1 LLLGNPFPVILM
13 NFFYAIF
20 LGLLQGAT
28 EFLPIS
34 SSGHLAL
41 VESFLGI
48 EEGGLAFDV
57 ALHLGTLLGVIIY
70 FRRDLTMMFIALV
83 KPQVLGKDALKQK
96 LLAFYICLGTLPAV
110 LAGYLLKD
118 AAETVFRAPILIAGT
133 LAGAGLLL
141 LLADKWGKHLRSLKN
156 IGLADVSVIGL
167 SQALAL
173 MPGVSRSGITMTAGL
188 MMGFNRMSAARFSF
202 LLSVPI
208 ILGAGIYNLPAII
221 RQGSE
226 PGQLGF
232 YLTGFLA
239 AAASGYLVIAFLLR
253 FVQSH
258 SFAVFAYYRFVLA
271 GLVLLAQ
278 I

>member
-1 LLLGNPFPVILM
+1 M

-41 VESFLGI
+41 AESFLGI
-48 EEGGLAFDV
+48 KEGSLAFDV

-70 FRRDLTMMFIALV
+70 FRRDFSVMFIAMV
-83 KPQVLGKDALKQK
+83 KPRVLGEEAIKQR
-96 LLAFYICLGTLPAV
+96 LLALYICLGTIPAV
-110 LAGYLLKD
+110 VAGYLLKD
-118 AAETVFRAPILIAGT
+118 AAETIFRAPILIAGT

-141 LLADKWGKHLRSLKN
+141 LLADKLGKHKRSMKH
-156 IGLADVSVIGL
+156 IGLADVAVIGL
-167 SQALAL
+167 AQAFAL
-173 MPGVSRSGITMTAGL
+173 IPGVSRSGITMTAAL
-188 MMGFNRMSAARFSF
+188 MMGWNRMSAARFSF
-202 LLSVPI
+202 LLSAPI

-226 PGQLGF
+226 PGQSGF
-232 YLTGFLA
+232 YLAGFVA
-239 AAASGYLVIAFLLR
+239 AAVSGYLVIAFLLR
-253 FVQSH
+253 FVQTH

-271 GLVLLAQ
+271 ALVLLTQ
-278 I
+278 VWGQP

>member
-1 LLLGNPFPVILM
+1 M
-13 NFFYAIF
+13 NLVNAIF

-41 VESFLGI
+41 FEYFLGI
-48 EEGGLAFDV
+48 EEAGLVFDV
-57 ALHLGTLLGVIIY
+57 ALHLGTLLGVLIY
-70 FRRDLTMMFIALV
+70 FRRDFILMLAAVVKQGRIEDDEARQYRWLAL
-83 KPQVLGKDALKQK
+83 
-96 LLAFYICLGTLPAV
+96 YICIGTVPAV
-110 LAGYLLKD
+110 AAGYLLKD
-118 AAETVFRAPILIAGT
+118 AAESVFRTPVFIAGT

-141 LLADKWGKHLRSLKN
+141 LLADKLGKLQRSMKN
-156 IGLADVSVIGL
+156 IGLADAVLIGL
-167 SQALAL
+167 FQALAL

-188 MMGFNRMSAARFSF
+188 MRGFNRMAAARFSF
-202 LLSVPI
+202 LLSVPV
-208 ILGAGIYNLPAII
+208 ILGAGVYNLPAII

-232 YLTGFLA
+232 YLAGFWA
-239 AAASGYLVIAFLLR
+239 AAVSGYLVIAFLLR

-271 GLVLLAQ
+271 GLVLL
-278 I
+278 IHFL

>member
-1 LLLGNPFPVILM
+1 M
-13 NFFYAIF
+13 NLFYAIF

-34 SSGHLAL
+34 SSGHLVLA
-41 VESFLGI
+41 ESFLGI

-70 FRRDLTMMFIALV
+70 FRRDFTMMFTAVV
-83 KPQVLGKDALKQK
+83 KPRILGEEARSQR
-96 LLAFYICLGTLPAV
+96 LLALYICLGTIPAV
-110 LAGYLLKD
+110 VAGYLLKD
-118 AAETVFRAPILIAGT
+118 AAETVFRTPVFIAGS

-141 LLADKWGKHLRSLKN
+141 LLADKLGKHQRSMKTLGLADAAV
-156 IGLADVSVIGL
+156 IGLA
-167 SQALAL
+167 QALAL

-188 MMGFNRMSAARFSF
+188 MRGLNRMSAARFSF
-202 LLSVPI
+202 LLSAPI

-226 PGQLGF
+226 PGQQSF
-232 YLTGFLA
+232 YLAGFLA
-239 AAASGYLVIAFLLR
+239 AALSGYLVIAFLLR

-271 GLVLLAQ
+271 GLVLLTQ
-278 I
+278 IWAGS

>member
-1 LLLGNPFPVILM
+1 M

-34 SSGHLAL
+34 SSAHLAL
-41 VESFLGI
+41 VEFFLGI

-70 FRRDLTMMFIALV
+70 FRRDFILMFIALV
-83 KPQVLGKDALKQK
+83 KPGVLGEEARGQR
-96 LLAFYICLGTLPAV
+96 LLALYICLGTIPAV
-110 LAGYLLKD
+110 VAGYLLKD
-118 AAETVFRAPILIAGT
+118 IAETLFREPVLIAGS

-141 LLADKWGKHLRSLKN
+141 LLADKFGKHQRSMKTL
-156 IGLADVSVIGL
+156 GFVDVAVIGL
-167 SQALAL
+167 GQALAL

-188 MMGFNRMSAARFSF
+188 MRGLNRMSAARFSF

-208 ILGAGIYNLPAII
+208 ILGAGVYNLPAII
-221 RQGSE
+221 KQGSE
-226 PGQLGF
+226 PGQVGF
-232 YLTGFLA
+232 YLAGFIA
-239 AAASGYLVIAFLLR
+239 AAVSGYLVIAFLLR
-253 FVQSH
+253 FIQAH

-271 GLVLLAQ
+271 GLVLLTQ
-278 I
+278 IL

>member
-1 LLLGNPFPVILM
+1 M

-41 VESFLGI
+41 VEFFLGI
-48 EEGGLAFDV
+48 EEAGLAFDV

-70 FRRDLTMMFIALV
+70 FRRDFSMMFLALV
-83 KPQVLGKDALKQK
+83 KPQATGEEARYQRFLAL
-96 LLAFYICLGTLPAV
+96 YICLGTLPAGV
-110 LAGYLLKD
+110 AGYLLRD
-118 AAETVFRAPILIAGT
+118 AAATVLRGPLIIAGS

-141 LLADKWGKHLRSLKN
+141 LLADKLGKHQRSMQTLGFIDVVA
-156 IGLADVSVIGL
+156 IGLA
-167 SQALAL
+167 QALAL

-188 MMGFNRMSAARFSF
+188 MRGLNRMAAARFSF
-202 LLSVPI
+202 LLSAPI
-208 ILGAGIYNLPAII
+208 ILGAGVYNLPAII
-221 RQGSE
+221 KQGSE
-226 PGQLGF
+226 PGQQGF
-232 YLTGFLA
+232 YLTGFIA
-239 AAASGYLVIAFLLR
+239 AAISGYLVIAFLLR

-271 GLVLLAQ
+271 GLVLLTQ
-278 I
+278 LL

>member
-1 LLLGNPFPVILM
+1 M
-13 NFFYAIF
+13 NLFYAIF

-34 SSGHLAL
+34 SSAHLAL
-41 VESFLGI
+41 VEFFLDI

-70 FRRDLTMMFIALV
+70 FRRDFSLMFTALV
-83 KPQVLGKDALKQK
+83 KFGAIDQEARYQR
-96 LLAFYICLGTLPAV
+96 LLALYICLGTVPAV
-110 LAGYLLKD
+110 VAGYLLKD
-118 AAETVFRAPILIAGT
+118 AAETIFRAPILICGT

-141 LLADKWGKHLRSLKN
+141 LLADKLGKHQRSMKTL
-156 IGLADVSVIGL
+156 GFADALVIGL
-167 SQALAL
+167 FQAFAI

-188 MMGFNRMSAARFSF
+188 MRGLNRMAAARFSF
-202 LLSVPI
+202 LLSAPI

-226 PGQLGF
+226 QGKQGF
-232 YLTGFLA
+232 YLAGFIA
-239 AAASGYLVIAFLLR
+239 AAVSGYFVIAFLLR

-271 GLVLLAQ
+271 GLVLLTQ
-278 I
+278 IWIHS

>member
-1 LLLGNPFPVILM
+1 M

-41 VESFLGI
+41 VEFFLGI

-57 ALHLGTLLGVIIY
+57 ALHLGTLLSVIIY
-70 FRRDLTMMFIALV
+70 FRRDFTMMFTALV
-83 KPQVLGKDALKQK
+83 KPEMLGEEARSQR
-96 LLAFYICLGTLPAV
+96 LLALYICLGTIPAV
-110 LAGYLLKD
+110 MAGYLLKD
-118 AAETVFRAPILIAGT
+118 AAETVFRAPVLIAGS

-141 LLADKWGKHLRSLKN
+141 LLADKLGKHQRSMKN
-156 IGLADVSVIGL
+156 IRLVDVAVIGLA
-167 SQALAL
+167 QAFAL

-188 MMGFNRMSAARFSF
+188 MMGMNRMSAARFSF
-202 LLSVPI
+202 LLSAPI
-208 ILGAGIYNLPAII
+208 ILGAGVYNLPAII

-226 PGQLGF
+226 PGQQGF
-232 YLTGFLA
+232 YLAGFLA
-239 AAASGYLVIAFLLR
+239 AAVSGYLVIAFLLR

-271 GLVLLAQ
+271 GLVLLTQ
-278 I
+278 IL

>member
-1 LLLGNPFPVILM
+1 M
-13 NFFYAIF
+13 NLFYAIF
-20 LGLLQGAT
+20 LGLVQGAT

-41 VESFLGI
+41 VEFFLGI

-70 FRRDLTMMFIALV
+70 FRRDFRMMFTALV
-83 KPQVLGKDALKQK
+83 QPRAMDKEARFQRLLGL
-96 LLAFYICLGTLPAV
+96 YICLGTVPAV
-110 LAGYLLKD
+110 VAGYLLKD
-118 AAETVFRAPILIAGT
+118 AAGTVFRAPILISGT

-141 LLADKWGKHLRSLKN
+141 LLADKLGKHERSLKTL
-156 IGLADVSVIGL
+156 GLADAIVIGL
-167 SQALAL
+167 FQAFAI

-188 MMGFNRMSAARFSF
+188 MRGLNRMTAARFSF
-202 LLSVPI
+202 LLSAPI

-226 PGQLGF
+226 PGQQGF
-232 YLTGFLA
+232 YLAGFTA
-239 AAASGYLVIAFLLR
+239 AAVSGYLVIAFLLR
-253 FVQSH
+253 FVQTH

-271 GLVLLAQ
+271 GLVLLTQ
-278 I
+278 IWVHS

>member
-1 LLLGNPFPVILM
+1 M

-34 SSGHLAL
+34 SSAHLAL
-41 VESFLGI
+41 VEFFLGI

-70 FRRDLTMMFIALV
+70 FRRDFSMMFTALV
-83 KPQVLGKDALKQK
+83 KPHVLGDEARTQRLFV
-96 LLAFYICLGTLPAV
+96 LYICLGTIPAV
-110 LAGYLLKD
+110 VAGYLLKD
-118 AAETVFRAPILIAGT
+118 AAETVFRAPLLIAGS

-141 LLADKWGKHLRSLKN
+141 LLADKLGKHQRSMKT
-156 IGLADVSVIGL
+156 IGLADVAVIGL
-167 SQALAL
+167 VQALAL

-188 MMGFNRMSAARFSF
+188 MRGFNRMSAARFSF
-202 LLSVPI
+202 LLSAPV
-208 ILGAGIYNLPAII
+208 ILGAGIYNMPAII
-221 RQGSE
+221 SQGSE

-232 YLTGFLA
+232 YVAGFIA
-239 AAASGYLVIAFLLR
+239 AAVSGYLVIAFLLR

-271 GLVLLAQ
+271 ALVLLTQ
-278 I
+278 IWAHLKIIQ

>member
-1 LLLGNPFPVILM
+1 M
-13 NFFYAIF
+13 NLFYAIF

-34 SSGHLAL
+34 SSGHLVL

-57 ALHLGTLLGVIIY
+57 ALHLGTLVGVIIY
-70 FRRDLTMMFIALV
+70 FRRDLSMMFTALV
-83 KPQVLGKDALKQK
+83 KPRVLSEEARVQR
-96 LLAFYICLGTLPAV
+96 LLALYICLGTLPGV
-110 LAGYLLKD
+110 MAGYLLKD
-118 AAETVFRAPILIAGT
+118 AVETVFRAPILIAGT

-141 LLADKWGKHLRSLKN
+141 LLADKLGKHQRSMKN
-156 IGLADVSVIGL
+156 IGLADVAVIGL
-167 SQALAL
+167 SQALAI
-173 MPGVSRSGITMTAGL
+173 MPGISRSGITMTAAL
-188 MMGFNRMSAARFSF
+188 MMGLNRMSAARFSF

-232 YLTGFLA
+232 YLAGFLA
-239 AAASGYLVIAFLLR
+239 AGVSGYLVIAFLLR

-271 GLVLLAQ
+271 GLVLLTQ

>member
-1 LLLGNPFPVILM
+1 M
-13 NFFYAIF
+13 NYFYAIF

-48 EEGGLAFDV
+48 EEAGLAFDV
-57 ALHLGTLLGVIIY
+57 ALHLGTLLGVLIY
-70 FRRDLTMMFIALV
+70 FRRDFSMMFTALLR
-83 KPQVLGKDALKQK
+83 PRVLGDKARQQRFLAL
-96 LLAFYICLGTLPAV
+96 YICLGTIPAV
-110 LAGYLLKD
+110 VAGYLLKD
-118 AAETVFRAPILIAGT
+118 AAETVFRTPLLIAGS
-133 LAGAGLLL
+133 LAVGGLLL
-141 LLADKWGKHLRSLKN
+141 LLADKLGKHQRSMKT
-156 IGLADVSVIGL
+156 IGLADTAVIGL
-167 SQALAL
+167 CQALAL

-202 LLSVPI
+202 LLSAPI
-208 ILGAGIYNLPAII
+208 ILGAGVYNLPAII
-221 RQGSE
+221 SQGSE

-232 YLTGFLA
+232 FLA
-239 AAASGYLVIAFLLR
+239 GFITAAVSGYLVIAFLLR

-258 SFAVFAYYRFVLA
+258 SFAVFAYYRF
-271 GLVLLAQ
+271 LLAALILLTQ